1 MYRRRPCE
9 KSSPH
14 RNTSSAIPRAL
25 QTGSYGLSGGSS
37 TIPVWSS
44 RCSFGRANPDTP
56 KKRLRRLMKD
66 KRALARILF
75 QLQLAVERRLFR
87 EKATVDKARLVDQL
101 KSIDSIT
108 MTPAQ
113 TGYRD
118 LFSPADGER
127 VRSYE
132 LDLLLRFGFRII
144 QGDILTAAKYGVW
157 SFHHAD
163 NAVNRGGPPA
173 FWEVAKHSATV
184 GVTLQ
189 QLTPTLDGG
198 LVIGKTYC
206 NYQKNRYLATLQ
218 HVREASVALL
228 FKHIDLLKEGI
239 FETTPSLTYCHP
251 LYRVPPVSVCLGYM
265 LRFYCFGFKMLLRKM
280 LQRVF
285 HAHYNC
291 WTLFIGNGSFLR
303 AALYRLKPVTLPK
316 GRFFADPFF
325 FRDYVFFE
333 DYCYRTQRGHIA
345 CGKLDGQQ
353 LKEIRPVL
361 QPDYHLSYPQIFE
374 EDGEIY
380 MLPEA
385 SQNRRLELYRCV
397 DFPDRWEL
405 YATAFEGERIIE
417 ATYTRQGD
425 QRFLFLNKETDLYDS
440 SGELYIYQIDSL
452 KLTHITPH
460 RRNPVIVD
468 ARYGRNGGALFT
480 RDGQL
485 YRPSQYLADGVY
497 GRGLNIRKI
506 TKLSLSEYEE
516 EPVLTALPHFNRKLI
531 GMHHLHQQEDRF
543 VFDAAYKRL

>member
-1 MYRRRPCE
+1 
-9 KSSPH
+9 
-14 RNTSSAIPRAL
+14 
-25 QTGSYGLSGGSS
+25 
-37 TIPVWSS
+37 
-44 RCSFGRANPDTP
+44 
-56 KKRLRRLMKD
+56 
-66 KRALARILF
+66 
-75 QLQLAVERRLFR
+75 
-87 EKATVDKARLVDQL
+87 
-101 KSIDSIT
+101 
-108 MTPAQ
+108 
-113 TGYRD
+113 
-118 LFSPADGER
+118 
-127 VRSYE
+127 
-132 LDLLLRFGFRII
+132 
-144 QGDILTAAKYGVW
+144 
-157 SFHHAD
+157 
-163 NAVNRGGPPA
+163 
-173 FWEVAKHSATV
+173 
-184 GVTLQ
+184 
-189 QLTPTLDGG
+189 
-198 LVIGKTYC
+198 
-206 NYQKNRYLATLQ
+206 
-218 HVREASVALL
+218 
-228 FKHIDLLKEGI
+228 
-239 FETTPSLTYCHP
+239 
-251 LYRVPPVSVCLGYM
+251 M
-265 LRFYCFGFKMLLRKM
+265 LRFYCFGFKMLLRKV

-285 HAHYNC
+285 HTRYNC

-303 AALYRLKPVTLPK
+303 AALYRLKPVTLPG

-333 DYCYRTQRGHIA
+333 DYSYRTRRGHIA

-361 QPDYHLSYPQIFE
+361 QPDYHLSYPQVFE

-405 YATAFEGERIIE
+405 YATAFEGEQIIE

-460 RRNPVIVD
+460 RRNPVIID

-543 VFDAAYKRL
+543 VFDAAYKKL